1 MSDGKEP
8 AWEIT
13 QKKTFTKWCNTH
25 LSKAG
30 KPQLENI
37 ITDWETGL
45 NLINLAVTLYSQND
59 KEPEKAISMPK
70 LKDNELNAKNRI
82 QRVQVCSKA
91 IGLLKTAGVDV
102 RTISAENLCDH
113 DKIAILGMVWIIILD
128 YAARGFG
135 GTAAEV
141 KRALLEWVNKKTEGY
156 ENVNP
161 PGVKN
166 FTKDWKSG
174 LAWCALIHRHR
185 PELLDYQSCL
195 GKTNRECL
203 EEAFSVAEEHLDIPR
218 LLDVDDVDCASP
230 DEKSIMTYVMEY
242 FHAFANEGLKENAAK
257 QAAEWLAFMRD
268 IQAQKNDYERRARA
282 LIAFSNDTQQG
293 WSSHDFGSSLSD
305 AQESFRTL
313 RHWVTQTKP
322 SQEAEKMDVEALFAE
337 IQTTLKV
344 NGLNPYVPPDGLAP
358 DDIEGSFGQL
368 GTAQTEHGRAVRQ
381 NRFKYIEKKEDTG
394 AAEILEE
401 IKKSFDHYDENSN
414 GMLNKIEF
422 EAACMEM
429 GITLRTQEEKD
440 QLFRTVST
448 DDSDINFENYRDW
461 MQARMVVRLDDPE
474 GIKNAFK
481 TMADNGAGLTEGQL
495 KIPPMTDEDVA
506 FMKENMAQ
514 NENGLYDYSGFV
526 DKFMG

>member
-1 MSDGKEP
+1 
-8 AWEIT
+8 
-13 QKKTFTKWCNTH
+13 
-25 LSKAG
+25 
-30 KPQLENI
+30 
-37 ITDWETGL
+37 
-45 NLINLAVTLYSQND
+45 
-59 KEPEKAISMPK
+59 
-70 LKDNELNAKNRI
+70 
-82 QRVQVCSKA
+82 
-91 IGLLKTAGVDV
+91 
-102 RTISAENLCDH
+102 
-113 DKIAILGMVWIIILD
+113 
-128 YAARGFG
+128 
-135 GTAAEV
+135 
-141 KRALLEWVNKKTEGY
+141 
-156 ENVNP
+156 
-161 PGVKN
+161 
-166 FTKDWKSG
+166 
-174 LAWCALIHRHR
+174 
-185 PELLDYQSCL
+185 
-195 GKTNRECL
+195 
-203 EEAFSVAEEHLDIPR
+203 
-218 LLDVDDVDCASP
+218 
-230 DEKSIMTYVMEY
+230 
-242 FHAFANEGLKENAAK
+242 
-257 QAAEWLAFMRD
+257 MRD

-293 WSSHDFGSSLSD
+293 WSSHDFGSSLAD
-305 AQESFRTL
+305 AQESFRSL

-322 SQEAEKMDVEALFAE
+322 NQEAEKMDVEALFAE

-526 DKFMG
+526 DKFMS